1 MREHDL
7 LRQLT
12 EYAESGAYPF
22 HMPGHKRNAAELP
35 DGLPYSIDITEI
47 DGFDDLHAPE
57 GVLQDL
63 NRRLS
68 QVFGAEYSFA
78 LVNGSTCGILAGIA
92 AAVGRGDTVL
102 MARNCHRSVYNAVAL
117 LGLRPVY
124 LQPPTDAATGISGS
138 IAPESVRAALEQHAD
153 VRLLVLTSPTYD
165 GVLSNI
171 AEIAEIAHQKN
182 IPVLVDEAHGAH
194 LAFTKQKSLSA
205 VQAGAD
211 IVIHSLHKTLPS
223 LTQTA
228 AAHICGS
235 RISPAEFTHQLSVF
249 ETSSPSYVLLASV
262 AACVRFLEER
272 AEAAFAAYETRL
284 QCFSEYCR
292 TLKKLSVLCK
302 GADTLTAHPSFF
314 AFDGGKLPI
323 VTTHTALDGAA
334 LLQRLRKDYALEGEM
349 AATSYALLMTS
360 VCDTDEGFSRLTR
373 ALAEIDRT
381 AELSDCLPCFQT
393 LPLPKLYCTPAEAAI
408 HKTQSLILQAC
419 VGRVSAETVLC
430 YPPGIPLVVPGEVIS
445 AEAVQAVECAQ
456 NHGLFVRT
464 SGRNFPYIAVFD

>member
-12 EYAESGAYPF
+12 EYAESDAYPF

-63 NRRLS
+63 NLRLS
-68 QVFGAEYSFA
+68 QLFGAEYSFA

-92 AAVGRGDTVL
+92 AAVRRGDTVL

-117 LGLRPVY
+117 LGLRPLY
-124 LQPPTDAATGISGS
+124 IQPPTDAATGIAGS
-138 IAPESVRAALEQHAD
+138 IAPESVRAALEQHTD

-165 GVLSNI
+165 GVLSDVTSI
-171 AEIAEIAHQKN
+171 VKIAHQKN
-182 IPVLVDEAHGAH
+182 LPVLVDEAHGAH
-194 LAFTKQKSLSA
+194 LAFTAKKQLSA

-228 AAHICGS
+228 AAHICGT
-235 RISPAEFTHQLSVF
+235 RISPTVFAQKLSVF

-272 AEAAFAAYETRL
+272 AESAFAAYENRL
-284 QCFSEYCR
+284 QSFSESCQ
-292 TLKKLSVLCK
+292 TLKMLSVLCK
-302 GADTLTAHPSFF
+302 GADTLSAHPTFF
-314 AFDGGKLPI
+314 DFDGGKLPI
-323 VTTHTALDGAA
+323 VTTHTTLDGTA
-334 LLQRLRKDYALEGEM
+334 LLQKLRKDYALEGEM
-349 AATSYALLMTS
+349 AAIPYALLMTS
-360 VCDTDEGFSRLTR
+360 VCDTDAGFQRLAA

-381 AELSDCLPCFQT
+381 AAPATSIPSFQT
-393 LPLPKLYCTPAEAAI
+393 LSLPKLHCTPAEASA
-408 HKTQSLILQAC
+408 HKTQSLTFQAC

-445 AEAVQAVECAQ
+445 AEAAQAVEYAQ
-456 NHGLFVRT
+456 KHGLFVRT